1 MNCPS
6 CGLPTRSDQKFCR
19 SCGAGLQMTTQPL
32 GEHVAVFDRKRT
44 PADVSNS
51 VANKLG
57 DETRRSDRR
66 ALWALIMM
74 FIGIAF
80 GAIGKMLIHQ
90 DIVTVVGVLLSV
102 AGMFMLAY
110 SSLSPPR
117 PKKYNSIPSAR
128 PEVLTQTQPPK
139 SLSQGSNTDYVPS
152 ITERTTDLLKTPATA
167 TESHKHDDG
176 KLEA

>member
-1 MNCPS
+1 
-6 CGLPTRSDQKFCR
+6 
-19 SCGAGLQMTTQPL
+19 MTTQSL
-32 GEHVAVFDRKRT
+32 SEHAAVFDRKRT
-44 PADVSNS
+44 PADVGNS

-57 DETRRSDRR
+57 DEPRSDRR
-66 ALWALIMM
+66 ALWALVMM

-117 PKKYNSIPSAR
+117 PKKYNSIPSAK
-128 PEVLTQTQPPK
+128 PEVLTQTQSPK

-152 ITERTTDLLKTPATA
+152 ITERTTDLLKSPATA